1 MHQTT
6 NHEGHMMSMINPTSP
21 VGFLL
26 LMLDARRQRV
36 RAERGA
42 SAVEWVII
50 AAIVVGICIAVAA
63 ILKSALVGE
72 AGDIGDQ
79 IQNQ

>member
-6 NHEGHMMSMINPTSP
+6 NHEGHMMSMIKPTSP

-26 LMLDARRQRV
+26 LMLDARRR
-36 RAERGA
+36 RRGERGA

-50 AAIVVGICIAVAA
+50 AAIVVGICIAIAA
-63 ILKSALVGE
+63 ILKAALVGE

>member
-1 MHQTT
+1 MKYATT
-6 NHEGHMMSMINPTSP
+6 RAGTPI
-21 VGFLL
+21 GFLL
-26 LMLDARRQRV
+26 LMLDVRLQRT

-50 AAIVVGICIAVAA
+50 AAIVVGICIVVAG
-63 ILKSALVGE
+63 ILRAALQGE
-72 AGDIGDQ
+72 ASEIGDE

>member
-1 MHQTT
+1 
-6 NHEGHMMSMINPTSP
+6 MMSVINPAGP

-26 LMLDARRQRV
+26 LMLDARRL
-36 RAERGA
+36 RAREERGA

-50 AAIVVGICIAVAA
+50 AAIVVAICIGVAA
-63 ILKSALVGE
+63 ILKTALEGK
-72 AGDIGDQ
+72 ATDIGND